1 MEIRCVGIVGMGHM
15 GVGIARYLAARG
27 IRVTLLKW
35 TKGSVDEVRR
45 KFCDDLIKD
54 VDRGKLITENMT
66 EIINCLS
73 WTDKPV
79 SLVECDLVIESIAEG
94 KRVKRDCL
102 RKLDKFI
109 RADAIVATNTSTLK
123 IGVLAQAISRPELF
137 IGLHFFNPVHRM
149 ALVEVAYTSK
159 TSTDVL
165 HYAVKFVRSIGKE
178 PVVVKSSPGFIV
190 NHLLVAQMLEAI
202 RLVFGPRSVT
212 EDVISVDRA
221 MKLGVNHPLGPFELM
236 DLIGIDV
243 IHAMAGNM
251 YAGLQEKHFE
261 PPLLLEHMVEHGYL
275 GRKSGIGFYN
285 YRPDPKKPEPNTA
298 VRGLMEEPS
307 E

>member
-35 TKGSVDEVRR
+35 TKGSVDEVRQ
-45 KFCDDLIKD
+45 KFEGDLDKEILK
-54 VDRGKLITENMT
+54 GKLSAE
-66 EIINCLS
+66 EKAKIIDHLS
-73 WTDKPV
+73 WTKLV
-79 SLVECDLVIESIAEG
+79 NLVECDLVIESIAEG

-102 RKLDKFI
+102 RKIDQFI
-109 RADAIVATNTSTLK
+109 RAEAIVATNTSTLR
-123 IGVLAQAISRPELF
+123 IGVLAQATIRPERF

-149 ALVEVAYTSK
+149 ALVEVARTSK
-159 TSTDVL
+159 TSADVL
-165 HYAVKFVRSIGKE
+165 HCAVKFVRQIGKE
-178 PVVVKSSPGFIV
+178 PVVVNSSSGFIV
-190 NHLLVAQMLEAI
+190 NRLLVAQMLEAI
-202 RLVFGPRSVT
+202 HLVFAPQPVAA
-212 EDVISVDRA
+212 DVVAVDRA
-221 MKLGVNHPLGPFELM
+221 MKLGANHPLGPFELM

-243 IHAMAGNM
+243 VHAMAGNL
-251 YAGLQEKHFE
+251 YVGLQEKHFE

-285 YRPDPKKPEPNTA
+285 YRSDPKKPEPNTA
-298 VRGLMEEPS
+298 VFGLMYEPS